1 MNSKTAKPPKT
12 TPLDRILQSQG
23 FGTRRYCGDLVA
35 AGMVEVEGEL
45 CEDPRAEFV
54 LEGLR
59 LTVDGEEWV
68 CHDKAYLML
77 HKPTGYECSQRPLHH
92 PSVYTLLPVPLRER
106 GVQAVGR
113 LDQDTT
119 GLLLL
124 SDDGQFIHAQTSP
137 KRKVPKIYEVTTAE
151 PVTEAQAAALRE
163 GVQLEDEP
171 APIAALACE
180 IVGERALR
188 LTLAEG
194 KYHQVKRMVVA
205 AGNHVAALHRSRIGG
220 LALDPALAPGEWRWL
235 TAADLA
241 ELARK
246 D

>member
-1 MNSKTAKPPKT
+1 MNAKTAKPPKT

-59 LTVDGEEWV
+59 LTVDGEDWV

-137 KRKVPKIYEVTTAE
+137 KRKVPKIYEVATAE

-180 IVGERALR
+180 IVG
-188 LTLAEG
+188 
-194 KYHQVKRMVVA
+194 
-205 AGNHVAALHRSRIGG
+205 
-220 LALDPALAPGEWRWL
+220 
-235 TAADLA
+235 
-241 ELARK
+241 
-246 D
+246 